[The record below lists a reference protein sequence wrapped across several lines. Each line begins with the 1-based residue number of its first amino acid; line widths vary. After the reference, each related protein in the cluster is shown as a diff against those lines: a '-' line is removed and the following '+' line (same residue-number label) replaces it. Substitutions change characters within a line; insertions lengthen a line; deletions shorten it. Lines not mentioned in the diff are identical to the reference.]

1 MFSFIILHYKNI
13 EETIECLTKLQS
25 LFQDK
30 CHMVIVDNNTLSK
43 SEEKLIQKFT
53 KDILKLDKNYGFAKA
68 NNKGIAYARKKY
80 KSKYYIVMNNDVY
93 IDDANF
99 LNIIEK
105 DYKKYSF
112 DMMGPYISSPSKES
126 VNPFPVIKD
135 IESLNKE
142 ILRCKK
148 LIKIYSN
155 PIMYFLLQVVL
166 KIKHAIR
173 KPNIPT
179 NGDKTILDS
188 PLHGCCIIFSDN
200 YLKKYKYPFY
210 DETFLFHEEE
220 FLYQRVINDK
230 LVSLY
235 DPELKVFHKEGSS
248 INKSNKKERLSK
260 LFREKTRLK
269 SLYLLIDVMQ
279 GRKKYEWKNLSY
291 CSSL

>member
-68 NNKGIAYARKKY
+68 NNKGIAYAKKKY

-142 ILRCKK
+142 ISRCQK

-173 KPNIPT
+173 KPNIST
-179 NGDKTILDS
+179 NGDKILLKS

-200 YLKKYKYPFY
+200 YLKKYKNPFY

-260 LFREKTRLK
+260 LF
-269 SLYLLIDVMQ
+269 
-279 GRKKYEWKNLSY
+279 
-291 CSSL
+291 

>member
-43 SEEKLIQKFT
+43 SEEKIIQKFT

-155 PIMYFLLQVVL
+155 PIMCFLLQVVL

-173 KPNIPT
+173 KPNIST
-179 NGDKTILDS
+179 NGDKILLKS

-230 LVSLY
+230 LISLY

-269 SLYLLIDVMQ
+269 SLYLIIDVMQ
-279 GRKKYEWKNLSY
+279 GRKKYE
-291 CSSL
+291 

>member
-135 IESLNKE
+135 IDSLNKE
-142 ILRCKK
+142 ISRCQK

-173 KPNIPT
+173 KPNIST
-179 NGDKTILDS
+179 NGDKILLKS

-230 LVSLY
+230 LISLY

-279 GRKKYEWKNLSY
+279 GRKKYE
-291 CSSL
+291 

>member
-93 IDDANF
+93 IADANF

-135 IESLNKE
+135 IDSLNKE
-142 ILRCKK
+142 ISRCQK

-155 PIMYFLLQVVL
+155 PIMYFLLQGVL

-179 NGDKTILDS
+179 NGDEILLKS

-210 DETFLFHEEE
+210 NETFLFHEEE

-279 GRKKYEWKNLSY
+279 GRKKYE
-291 CSSL
+291 

>member
-68 NNKGIAYARKKY
+68 NNKGIAYAKKKY

-155 PIMYFLLQVVL
+155 PIMYFLLQIVL

>member
-93 IDDANF
+93 IDDTNF

-279 GRKKYEWKNLSY
+279 GRKKYE
-291 CSSL
+291 

>member
-13 EETIECLTKLQS
+13 EETIECLTKFQN
-25 LFQDK
+25 LFKDK
-30 CHMVIVDNNTLSK
+30 CHIIIVDNNTLSK

-68 NNKGIAYARKKY
+68 NNKGISYAKKKY

-93 IDDANF
+93 IDDDNF
-99 LNIIEK
+99 LNIIEQ

-210 DETFLFHEEE
+210 DETHKRCFGT
-220 FLYQRVINDK
+220 NDCC
-230 LVSLY
+230 
-235 DPELKVFHKEGSS
+235 
-248 INKSNKKERLSK
+248 R
-260 LFREKTRLK
+260 RKTGTSQHRC
-269 SLYLLIDVMQ
+269 Q
-279 GRKKYEWKNLSY
+279 
-291 CSSL
+291 

>member
-68 NNKGIAYARKKY
+68 NNKGIAYAKKKY

-142 ILRCKK
+142 ISRCQK

-173 KPNIPT
+173 KPNIST
-179 NGDKTILDS
+179 NGDKILLKS

-200 YLKKYKYPFY
+200 YLKKYKNPFY

-279 GRKKYEWKNLSY
+279 GRKKYE
-291 CSSL
+291 

>member
-68 NNKGIAYARKKY
+68 NNKGIAYAKKKY

-142 ILRCKK
+142 ISRCQK

-173 KPNIPT
+173 KPNIST
-179 NGDKTILDS
+179 NGDKILLKS

-230 LVSLY
+230 LISLY

-279 GRKKYEWKNLSY
+279 GRKKYE
-291 CSSL
+291 

>member
-93 IDDANF
+93 IDDTNF

-135 IESLNKE
+135 IKSLNKE

-179 NGDKTILDS
+179 NGDEILLKS

-230 LVSLY
+230 LISLY

-260 LFREKTRLK
+260 LFREKMRLK

-279 GRKKYEWKNLSY
+279 GRKKYE
-291 CSSL
+291 

>member
-1 MFSFIILHYKNI
+1 
-13 EETIECLTKLQS
+13 
-25 LFQDK
+25 
-30 CHMVIVDNNTLSK
+30 
-43 SEEKLIQKFT
+43 
-53 KDILKLDKNYGFAKA
+53 
-68 NNKGIAYARKKY
+68 
-80 KSKYYIVMNNDVY
+80 
-93 IDDANF
+93 
-99 LNIIEK
+99 
-105 DYKKYSF
+105 
-112 DMMGPYISSPSKES
+112 
-126 VNPFPVIKD
+126 
-135 IESLNKE
+135 
-142 ILRCKK
+142 
-148 LIKIYSN
+148 
-155 PIMYFLLQVVL
+155 MYFLLQVVL

-179 NGDKTILDS
+179 NGDEILLKS

-279 GRKKYEWKNLSY
+279 GRKKYE
-291 CSSL
+291 